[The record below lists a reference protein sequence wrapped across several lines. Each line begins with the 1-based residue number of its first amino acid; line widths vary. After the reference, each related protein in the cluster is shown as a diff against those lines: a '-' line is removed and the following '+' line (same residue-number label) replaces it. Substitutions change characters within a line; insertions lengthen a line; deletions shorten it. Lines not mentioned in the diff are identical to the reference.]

1 MHQKTSWTIQNAHH
15 GLAFDWRVYAFRCA
29 QKHFQ
34 FFRIRTVWISTNART
49 KFFWKC
55 SRPFFKDTQSPKLNH
70 KICIFSGVFSSDIS
84 FDCIFSPLF
93 LISLFFIISHLS
105 NAQQTKK
112 IYHEK
117 GISYYYC
124 YCCFVSERTIDVWKE
139 NNRKRNN
146 G

>member
-1 MHQKTSWTIQNAHH
+1 MHQKTSWTIQNVHH

-93 LISLFFIISHLS
+93 LISLFF
-105 NAQQTKK
+105 
-112 IYHEK
+112 YHIAFIK
-117 GISYYYC
+117 
-124 YCCFVSERTIDVWKE
+124 RTANKE
-139 NNRKRNN
+139 NLPWKGNFVLLLLLLFCKWENDRCMEGK
-146 G
+146 